1 MNPLIGELENLI
13 SNGLKKHPLPL
24 VKGNSIRIANVVI
37 RHSKQ
42 KGFLLFDCKKQIP
55 LGTLNHKASAIGF
68 ALKYVKNNG
77 YSKIFDLDD
86 KLLKHNNDCMFYEHT
101 IYSKNAS
108 ESKKAVAEARYE
120 LSKEQA
126 DIIIEELY
134 DIVLTSI

>member
-13 SNGLKKHPLPL
+13 SDGLKKHPLPL

-37 RHSKQ
+37 RYSKS

-86 KLLKHNNDCMFYEHT
+86 KLLKHHNDCMFYEHT
-101 IYSKNAS
+101 CTVEFCIGCCKVFCHDVIDLHKVYSNEPIKH
-108 ESKKAVAEARYE
+108 EPC
-120 LSKEQA
+120 
-126 DIIIEELY
+126 
-134 DIVLTSI
+134 